1 MSYSYNE
8 ELQVLKI
15 IEENGYYSYGM
26 KHEAYN
32 TVLNR
37 YKAVVSETKVELKEQ
52 PSGGQVALNNNVN
65 QYRFNGQEWQS
76 EFELNVTAM
85 DFRQY
90 SNDIGRFVCID
101 PVTHFDQSPYQF
113 GNGNPM
119 YWADPSG
126 LDGITITID
135 WNSIPDNSTTNID
148 FLYSWEDIDNATG
161 DVYGFGP
168 DGSESL
174 SQVTINSGD
183 SRSYNGAIIQNHV
196 YATAD
201 AYQGQRDRFFS
212 KQVDELQDYF
222 GAIGIIDPTG
232 IVDGLNSLGYLAR
245 GQKANAAI
253 AALGIVPYLG
263 DAAKGVKYTKSTMA
277 IGREMHAAYKIGEE
291 GRKEFRLISGK
302 RIDFLDIKNGTIF
315 ELKPFNPRAMKA
327 GEKQLNTYLKE
338 ITSPEMLAKYPEF
351 NGIQW
356 KTVLDKY

>member
-1 MSYSYNE
+1 
-8 ELQVLKI
+8 
-15 IEENGYYSYGM
+15 M

-37 YKAVVSETKVELKEQ
+37 YKAVVNETKVALKDA
-52 PSGGQVALNNNVN
+52 PGGGGTTIEDTNKNL
-65 QYRFNGQEWQS
+65 YRFNGQEWQD
-76 EFELNVTAM
+76 ELGLDITAM

-90 SNDIGRFVCID
+90 DNALGRFVCID
-101 PVTHFDQSPYQF
+101 MITHFSQTPYQF

-135 WNSIPDNSTTNID
+135 WNSIPDNSTTNIN
-148 FLYSWEDIDNATG
+148 FLYSWEDFDNATG

-183 SRSYNGAIIQNHV
+183 PRSYNGAIIQNHV

-212 KQVDELQDYF
+212 NQVDELQDYF

-232 IVDGLNSLGYLAR
+232 IVDGLNGLGYLAR

-253 AALGIVPYLG
+253 AALGSASPTL
-263 DAAKGVKYTKSTMA
+263 
-277 IGREMHAAYKIGEE
+277 
-291 GRKEFRLISGK
+291 
-302 RIDFLDIKNGTIF
+302 FL
-315 ELKPFNPRAMKA
+315 
-327 GEKQLNTYLKE
+327 
-338 ITSPEMLAKYPEF
+338 
-351 NGIQW
+351 
-356 KTVLDKY
+356 